1 MQLLRLI
8 SYLCILFPLLS
19 CQSSAVPADTIYS
32 SNKGSQILA
41 TSHATFDQPWAM
53 TFLPNGELL
62 VTEKEGRLLRVNLD
76 DGKKVTITGIPKVA
90 YGGQGGLGDIIIHPN
105 YQDNNW
111 VYLSYVEEDSSGNKG
126 AVVIRAKLKPSTES
140 TKLENIETIWRQ
152 TPKVTGSG
160 HYSHKMAF
168 SPDGYLFITSGDRQK
183 QEPAQSW
190 EQNLGKIIRLNA
202 DGTVPADNP
211 FQDKGELA
219 KSFWSVGHRN
229 MLGITFDK
237 QGLLWSHEMGP
248 KDGDEFNHIVGGDN
262 YGWPIVSE
270 GVQYSGVNIPNHD
283 TRPEFHAPEVSW
295 VPTVAP
301 SGLIIYYGSSFPK
314 WQGNAFIGGL
324 RSESLLR
331 LRIKGTQSEEAERFD
346 MNKRIRE
353 VEQGAKGAI
362 WVLEDGEDARLLRL
376 TPSK

>member
-76 DGKKVTITGIPKVA
+76 DGRKVTITGIPKVA

-111 VYLSYVEEDSSGNKG
+111 VYLSYVEMDSSGNKG
-126 AVVIRAKLKPSTES
+126 AVVIRAKLKSSTES
-140 TKLENIETIWRQ
+140 PKLENIETIWRQ

-248 KDGDEFNHIVGGDN
+248 KDGDEFNNIVGGDN

-301 SGLIIYYGSSFPK
+301 SGLIIYYGSSFPN

-331 LRIKGTQSEEAERFD
+331 LKIKGTQSEEAERFD